1 MLQIYFSVL
10 SCIYRCY
17 NNERIFV
24 AELKM
29 GKKDAVE
36 NAAKR
41 FEKLYRQ
48 PVSKRISDFLKEE
61 GKKERQQ
68 SENQKKKIAKPTSSG
83 DLEV

>member
-1 MLQIYFSVL
+1 M
-10 SCIYRCY
+10 
-17 NNERIFV
+17 
-24 AELKM
+24 AEPKM
-29 GKKDAVE
+29 GKKSAVE

-68 SENQKKKIAKPTSSG
+68 SENQKKKIAQPTSSG

>member
-1 MLQIYFSVL
+1 M
-10 SCIYRCY
+10 
-17 NNERIFV
+17 
-24 AELKM
+24 AEPKM
-29 GKKDAVE
+29 GNKTTVE

-48 PVSKRISDFLKEE
+48 PVSKRISDFLKDE

-68 SENQKKKIAKPTSSG
+68 SENQKKKIATPANSG